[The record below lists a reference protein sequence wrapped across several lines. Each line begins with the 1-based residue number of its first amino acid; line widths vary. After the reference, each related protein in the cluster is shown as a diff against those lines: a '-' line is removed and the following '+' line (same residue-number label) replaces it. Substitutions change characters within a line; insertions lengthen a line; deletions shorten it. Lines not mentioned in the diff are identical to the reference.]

1 MVLLVLSLSFLYI
14 IAFIIVF
21 FFSLWGCGEVVV
33 GRGGVGKHFVSL
45 GDGAKVMARQSNFNL
60 SNILG

>member
-1 MVLLVLSLSFLYI
+1 M
-14 IAFIIVF
+14 
-21 FFSLWGCGEVVV
+21 V
-33 GRGGVGKHFVSL
+33 GRGGVGKHFISL